1 MKTEDHTL
9 LQAVIEECR
18 GQRTPP
24 RRSGGILLW
33 VMAAG
38 TILVGLAIL
47 IVNHITAAVIEN
59 VAAENRHAEF
69 LHVAGTINRLISS
82 SEGTHE
88 LPALRAAFRSI
99 LDLRPGIRSLD
110 YYELSTDAAVL
121 ILSTHPQEAPQVLP
135 SAERNE
141 IAASHPISYFDD
153 SGRERAWIIT
163 APVTRNDHVVGALR
177 GRFSISKFDR
187 LIEKEQQWASYV
199 TIGAVAVTCLVF
211 LVLIRMKV
219 HAPIQQL
226 LHAMQRAENGDLAV
240 QAPVTGPR
248 DVQELA
254 LQFNNML
261 GQIREVVAVKAKLLD
276 EIRSFNETLTEKVNQ
291 ATSELRHTNMRLI
304 EAQIQVER
312 AQKLAALGEL
322 SALVA
327 HELGTPLSAIS
338 GHLQMLRGDADREDQ
353 DRRLAIIRSEIT
365 RMIETIRHILDS
377 TQVQLRPV
385 RVDLN
390 AIIRE
395 ELALIAPG
403 LQSRN
408 IAVTSELAG
417 SLPPVAGDQLGLR
430 GLLSNLF
437 TNAIQAMANG
447 GELKVKTCRVSDG
460 TIEGAV
466 VLAGMPELKKDA
478 VRLIVSDTGKGI
490 PGEDIGKIFEPFFT
504 TRPAEGG
511 TGLGL
516 AMSRRVVSSCGGRL
530 AVHSTVGCGTMF
542 VIDLPVWTAED
553 CDGR

>member
-187 LIEKEQQWASYV
+187 LI
-199 TIGAVAVTCLVF
+199 
-211 LVLIRMKV
+211 
-219 HAPIQQL
+219 
-226 LHAMQRAENGDLAV
+226 
-240 QAPVTGPR
+240 
-248 DVQELA
+248 
-254 LQFNNML
+254 
-261 GQIREVVAVKAKLLD
+261 
-276 EIRSFNETLTEKVNQ
+276 
-291 ATSELRHTNMRLI
+291 
-304 EAQIQVER
+304 
-312 AQKLAALGEL
+312 
-322 SALVA
+322 
-327 HELGTPLSAIS
+327 
-338 GHLQMLRGDADREDQ
+338 
-353 DRRLAIIRSEIT
+353 
-365 RMIETIRHILDS
+365 
-377 TQVQLRPV
+377 
-385 RVDLN
+385 
-390 AIIRE
+390 
-395 ELALIAPG
+395 
-403 LQSRN
+403 
-408 IAVTSELAG
+408 
-417 SLPPVAGDQLGLR
+417 
-430 GLLSNLF
+430 
-437 TNAIQAMANG
+437 
-447 GELKVKTCRVSDG
+447 
-460 TIEGAV
+460 
-466 VLAGMPELKKDA
+466 
-478 VRLIVSDTGKGI
+478 
-490 PGEDIGKIFEPFFT
+490 
-504 TRPAEGG
+504 
-511 TGLGL
+511 
-516 AMSRRVVSSCGGRL
+516 
-530 AVHSTVGCGTMF
+530 
-542 VIDLPVWTAED
+542 
-553 CDGR
+553 

>member
-1 MKTEDHTL
+1 MEGKDRALSQSDLREGGKKGM
-9 LQAVIEECR
+9 R
-18 GQRTPP
+18 S
-24 RRSGGILLW
+24 RRFGGILLW

-47 IVNHITAAVIEN
+47 IVNHITAVVIEN
-59 VAAENRHAEF
+59 VAAENRYAEF
-69 LHVAGTINRLISS
+69 LHVAGTVNRLIGSS
-82 SEGTHE
+82 GGTHD
-88 LPALRAAFRSI
+88 LPALRAAFRNI
-99 LDLRPGIRSLD
+99 LDLRPGIRSLG
-110 YYELSTDAAVL
+110 YYELSHDSSVL
-121 ILSTHPQEAPQVLP
+121 ILSTLPQETPQVLP
-135 SAERNE
+135 LSERNE
-141 IAASHPISYFDD
+141 IAAGHPISHFDD

-187 LIEKEQQWASYV
+187 LIEKEQRWASYV

-219 HAPIQQL
+219 HAPIRQL
-226 LHAMQRAENGDLAV
+226 LHAMQRAEEGDLAA
-240 QAPVTGPR
+240 QAPVTGPL
-248 DVQELA
+248 DIQELA

-261 GQIREVVAVKAKLLD
+261 SQIRDVVAVKAKLLD
-276 EIRSFNETLTEKVNQ
+276 EIRSFNETLTAKVNQ
-291 ATSELRHTNMRLI
+291 ATDELRHTNMRLI

-322 SALVA
+322 SAMVA

-338 GHLQMLRGDADREDQ
+338 GHLQMLSGDADREDQ
-353 DRRLAIIRSEIT
+353 DRRLAIIRSEIN
-365 RMIETIRHILDS
+365 RMIGTIRHILDS
-377 TQVQLRPV
+377 TQVQLRPAL
-385 RVDLN
+385 VDLN

-408 IAVTSELAG
+408 IAVTAELA
-417 SLPPVAGDQLGLR
+417 SPLPPVAGDPLGLQ
-430 GLLSNLF
+430 GLLSNLL

-460 TIEGAV
+460 AIEGTV
-466 VLAGMPELKKDA
+466 VLSGIQELTKGA
-478 VRLIVSDTGKGI
+478 VRLIVCDTGKGI
-490 PGEDIGKIFEPFFT
+490 PSEDIGKIFEPFFT
-504 TRPAEGG
+504 TRHAEGG

-542 VIDLPVWTAED
+542 TIDLPVWTSEGF
-553 CDGR
+553 DGR